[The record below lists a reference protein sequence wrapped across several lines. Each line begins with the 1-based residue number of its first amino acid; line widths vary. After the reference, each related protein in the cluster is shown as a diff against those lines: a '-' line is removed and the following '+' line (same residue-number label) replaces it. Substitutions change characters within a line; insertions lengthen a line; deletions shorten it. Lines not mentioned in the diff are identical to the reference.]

1 MILSC
6 PACHTRYKLPDG
18 SVPPEGRQVRCAKC
32 AHSWYEPGEPEA
44 PPPPP
49 PAPPPLPPMED
60 EYLPE
65 DDAPATVAPSVEDSV
80 PESVVEEATA
90 YEPAPPPIEPEIPFV
105 QPPVET
111 PAPDY
116 ADEDDGVDVF
126 AHEPPFRPRR
136 RKGRWIVIAILL
148 LAAAIAAYAG
158 LRLYGPDSIKTRL
171 GMATGAGPL
180 RLELPREP
188 ERRTLSSGNELFAL
202 SGKVVNPSSDSQR
215 VPDIVAELRDKQN
228 KAVYRWTITPPKRTI
243 GPKQSMD
250 FDAAEIDVP
259 PGAHK
264 LALSFSSQGIG

>member
-1 MILSC
+1 
-6 PACHTRYKLPDG
+6 
-18 SVPPEGRQVRCAKC
+18 VE
-32 AHSWYEPGEPEA
+32 E
-44 PPPPP
+44 
-49 PAPPPLPPMED
+49 

-65 DDAPATVAPSVEDSV
+65 DDGTVPSVANSM
-80 PESVVEEATA
+80 PESVAEEATA
-90 YEPAPPPIEPEIPFV
+90 YEPAPPAIEPEIPFI
-105 QPPVET
+105 QPPVEV
-111 PAPDY
+111 PAPAY
-116 ADEDDGVDVF
+116 EPEDDSVDMF
-126 AHEPPFRPRR
+126 AHEPPFRPRK

-148 LAAAIAAYAG
+148 LAAAIAVYAG
-158 LRLYGPDSIKTRL
+158 LRLYGPESIRTRL
-171 GMATGAGPL
+171 GMATGSGPL

-215 VPDIVAELRDKQN
+215 VPDIVAELRDKSN

-264 LALSFSSQGIG
+264 LALSFSGSGIG

>member
-6 PACHTRYKLPDG
+6 PACHTRYRLPDG

-32 AHSWYEPGEPEA
+32 GNSWYEPGEPA
-44 PPPPP
+44 PP
-49 PAPPPLPPMED
+49 PAPEPAG

-65 DDAPATVAPSVEDSV
+65 DGEPASVADSLPEEVVERGATYAPAPV
-80 PESVVEEATA
+80 
-90 YEPAPPPIEPEIPFV
+90 IEPEIPFI
-105 QPPVET
+105 QPPVDG

-116 ADEDDGVDVF
+116 RAADEGVDMF
-126 AHEPPFRPRR
+126 AHEPPFRRRR
-136 RKGRWIVIAILL
+136 RKGRWIVIAILA
-148 LAAAIAAYAG
+148 LAAGIAAYAG

-171 GMATGAGPL
+171 GMTTGAGPL

-215 VPDIVAELRDKQN
+215 VPDIVAELRDRQN

-264 LALSFSSQGIG
+264 LALSFSSRGIG

>member
-32 AHSWYEPGEPEA
+32 GNSWYEPGEP
-44 PPPPP
+44 PPVIPAAEPEP
-49 PAPPPLPPMED
+49 EPAPAPQD
-60 EYLPE
+60 DYLPE
-65 DDAPATVAPSVEDSV
+65 DGAPAETVEDSL
-80 PESVVEEATA
+80 PESVVESATT
-90 YEPAPPPIEPEIPFV
+90 YDPVPQIEPEIPFV

-116 ADEDDGVDVF
+116 QAEDDGVDVF
-126 AHEPPFRPRR
+126 AHEPPFRPRPR
-136 RKGRWIVIAILL
+136 RGRWIVIAILV
-148 LAAAIAAYAG
+148 LAAAIAILAA
-158 LRLYGPDSIKTRL
+158 LRLYGPPSIRAKL
-171 GMATGAGPL
+171 GMASAAGTL

-202 SGKVVNPSSDSQR
+202 SGKVVNPSNDSQR

-264 LALSFSSQGIG
+264 LALSFSDKSIG